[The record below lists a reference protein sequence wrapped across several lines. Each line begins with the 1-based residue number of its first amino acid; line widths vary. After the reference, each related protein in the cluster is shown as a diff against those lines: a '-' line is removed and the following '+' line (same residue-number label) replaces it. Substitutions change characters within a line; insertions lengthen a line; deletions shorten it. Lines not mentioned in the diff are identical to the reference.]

1 MELPVHMS
9 LGELRSAIKDFKKT
23 APKLTSKKADLMS
36 FASKVGIFK
45 KSESESSSEDEKPS
59 EKLVKSKKDNQD
71 TKKKSETKSEKKSEK
86 KSETKSELPEV
97 LKKPS
102 EKKSKK
108 AEPETPKK
116 KGSPF
121 SAYMASMK
129 GKGYSMSQLA
139 QMYKD
144 QKD

>member
-1 MELPVHMS
+1 MEFPAHMS

-45 KSESESSSEDEKPS
+45 KSESENSSEDEKPS
-59 EKLVKSKKDNQD
+59 EKPAKAKKDLPVINQKGNQD
-71 TKKKSETKSEKKSEK
+71 KKKKSETKSEI
-86 KSETKSELPEV
+86 KSELPEI

>member
-45 KSESESSSEDEKPS
+45 KSEPESSSEDKKPS

-102 EKKSKK
+102 EKKFKK